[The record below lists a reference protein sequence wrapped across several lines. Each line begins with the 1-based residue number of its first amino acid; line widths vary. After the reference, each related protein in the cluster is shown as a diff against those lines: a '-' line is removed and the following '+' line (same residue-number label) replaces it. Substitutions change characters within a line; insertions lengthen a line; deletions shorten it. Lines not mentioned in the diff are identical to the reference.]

1 MTANLGEST
10 PLMSR
15 TNGSEWQPV
24 MTGGRNGSN
33 NDNNNVNR
41 RRNGFQVRK
50 KKRTLGVLRVVGL
63 LVLEIVSF
71 FRFAFTYLFVP

>member
-41 RRNGFQVRK
+41 RRNGFQVRQK
-50 KKRTLGVLRVVGL
+50 QTGL
-63 LVLEIVSF
+63 LVFYVWLVCWSWK
-71 FRFAFTYLFVP
+71 